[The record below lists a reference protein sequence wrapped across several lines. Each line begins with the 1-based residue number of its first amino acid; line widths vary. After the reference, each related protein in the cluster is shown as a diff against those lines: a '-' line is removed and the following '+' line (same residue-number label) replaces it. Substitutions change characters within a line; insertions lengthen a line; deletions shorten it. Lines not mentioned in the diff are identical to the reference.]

1 MFRVPLLLGFL
12 LALSAC
18 GSPQRQFGQPASL
31 ECVPFARAL
40 SGVSLR
46 GDAADWW
53 WRADGRYA
61 RGRVPQNGAV
71 IGESEVSLRKRLV
84 DQRRIQKARDGKF
97 LHRVAR
103 HRQYSPASRE
113 HRSIHVAIER
123 REKREL
129 SICERDAHGIS
140 AERYVAH
147 AENSRAINAQAV
159 QCLIKLSRRR
169 VRALPGRRRPFR
181 YGAPRPRKTG
191 HSAHHYELLP
201 LSHSPFS
208 HGQF

>member
-71 IGESEVSLRKRLV
+71 MVFSRSPRLSRGHLSVVSRVVSRREILV
-84 DQRRIQKARDGKF
+84 TQANW
-97 LHRVAR
+97 LHHRVTTDELVVDVSPYGDWSQVRVWWPPTDRLGASVYPVMGFIYSG
-103 HRQYSPASRE
+103 YSPSHDQIVHAVPSAVRL
-113 HRSIHVAIER
+113 A
-123 REKREL
+123 L
-129 SICERDAHGIS
+129 RD
-140 AERYVAH
+140 
-147 AENSRAINAQAV
+147 
-159 QCLIKLSRRR
+159 
-169 VRALPGRRRPFR
+169 
-181 YGAPRPRKTG
+181 
-191 HSAHHYELLP
+191 
-201 LSHSPFS
+201 
-208 HGQF
+208 